1 MESLLG
7 LETAGR
13 RARTSATFGL
23 VRQLVKSEDDS
34 ERAPL
39 GVLRIGEHT
48 TVCRVEHLPAVGD
61 LIHGTVSGIVE
72 TVRIARSGRISIVA
86 SPTPASNA

>member
-1 MESLLG
+1 MESLLD
-7 LETAGR
+7 LENASR

-23 VRQLVKSEDDS
+23 VRQLVQGEDDG

-48 TVCRVEHLPAVGD
+48 TVCRVEHVPAVGD
-61 LIHGTVSGIVE
+61 LIHGAVTGIVE

-86 SPTPASNA
+86 SPMPASEA

>member
-7 LETAGR
+7 RATASR

-23 VRQLVKSEDDS
+23 VRQLVKSDDS

-48 TVCRVEHLPAVGD
+48 TVCRVEHVPAVGD